1 MKPKLY
7 LKVSYLFILYM
18 TISCTGKVNMDS
30 YVQTI
35 SKLECRAMELRNN
48 RFELSDKIRLI
59 EEGPNAERHQQ
70 ELDSLYNIRDILKLS
85 SLQLADSI
93 KTELDILFKEV
104 LSDKKLKTEF
114 DSKLKSKMKEC
125 EAAPVF

>member
-1 MKPKLY
+1 
-7 LKVSYLFILYM
+7 
-18 TISCTGKVNMDS
+18 MDS